1 MASCSSK
8 SNRGCPRIDRE
19 CRRDLPV
26 GLCGAWRAAFIFPKA
41 KASYI
46 EADPSRIQQVLWNII
61 GNAVKFTSAGNHIT
75 IPISDLP
82 GDELEIAIAVDGA
95 GRIWRTSHQARGF

>member
-1 MASCSSK
+1 VDAH
-8 SNRGCPRIDRE
+8 
-19 CRRDLPV
+19 
-26 GLCGAWRAAFIFPKA
+26 GLIENVAAIFQSDCAAHGVRLSFSPKA

-95 GRIWRTSHQARGF
+95 SRIWRTSHEARGF